1 MKNVNIAIISKQ
13 KNLNGV
19 SSEIYTVHN
28 IILGKKGDKPVY
40 SLCSVQLR

>member
-28 IILGKKGDKPVY
+28 IGEKKGDKPVY
-40 SLCSVQLR
+40 LLCSVQL